1 MNYLWFLLPIV
12 LLVLCNS
19 TWAPFQSDQV
29 REICSHMTATERR
42 RAVARG
48 AVYGLILGGLFGVVG
63 LLGMPI
69 GKWLFDSYLIGAVII
84 QPLALILMGISFW
97 KLKPLADQSEKEFL
111 ASMQW
116 SKENGLTSDSIVL
129 RRA

>member
-1 MNYLWFLLPIV
+1 
-12 LLVLCNS
+12 
-19 TWAPFQSDQV
+19 
-29 REICSHMTATERR
+29 MTAAERR
-42 RAVARG
+42 RAVARV
-48 AVYGLILGGLFGVVG
+48 ALYGLILGGLFGVAG

-69 GKWLFDSYLIGAVII
+69 GKWLFDSYLIGVVII

-116 SKENGLTSDSIVL
+116 SKKNGLTSDSIVL
-129 RRA
+129 RRS